1 MNTILTPIKRAIIL
15 GCALLGMTQAVQT
28 RVALSRHSGANAG
41 RMQRFLAVRSLT
53 GFLVA
58 VLLASCGGGGG
69 GGVGPGIPEISAGS
83 PPPGENGVAY
93 PGYTFTVAS
102 GGSPPFS
109 WAVTSGALPTD
120 LTLASNGSLSGTP
133 TATDSFTFTVTVTDS
148 AATPATN
155 SKPFTIKVG
164 EPPPTIISAQPPTAI
179 EGVVYPP
186 FTFTAGGGLAP
197 LVWSETGPLPDLGVS
212 LDGVLSGTPS
222 GAGIFPISLDVK
234 DALNRSAPS
243 APVTVR
249 VALARPAMA
258 FVPTGSMTIARVGHT
273 ATLLKNG
280 KVLVTGGNGGSGPG
294 LASAEL
300 YDPSNEF
307 FTATGSMTIAR
318 VGHTATLL
326 TDPALPNYGKVLIA
340 GGDPSGTAA
349 ELYDPVT
356 ETFTATA
363 SMTIARVGHTATLLT
378 DPALPNYG
386 KVLIAGGGTATAELY
401 DPANGTF
408 TATGS
413 MTTARVGHT
422 ATLLTGATLPNYG
435 KVLIAGG
442 ATATAEL
449 YDPANGTFSATGGMT
464 TARAGHTATLLT
476 DPALPNY
483 GKVLIAGSSSA
494 EVFDPASGTFAAVGS
509 LPAGGAVGCTATL
522 RSDGTVLVAGGAVLV
537 PLFRR
542 LCLFT
547 CHQLI
552 GHALAS
558 QSFTELFAP
567 ESEGFIAMSILTRDG
582 HTATLLADGSVLV
595 AGGVYHSV
603 NFVIDRDRGSVT
615 VLSSAELFK

>member
-1 MNTILTPIKRAIIL
+1 
-15 GCALLGMTQAVQT
+15 
-28 RVALSRHSGANAG
+28 
-41 RMQRFLAVRSLT
+41 
-53 GFLVA
+53 
-58 VLLASCGGGGG
+58 
-69 GGVGPGIPEISAGS
+69 
-83 PPPGENGVAY
+83 
-93 PGYTFTVAS
+93 
-102 GGSPPFS
+102 
-109 WAVTSGALPTD
+109 
-120 LTLASNGSLSGTP
+120 
-133 TATDSFTFTVTVTDS
+133 
-148 AATPATN
+148 
-155 SKPFTIKVG
+155 
-164 EPPPTIISAQPPTAI
+164 
-179 EGVVYPP
+179 
-186 FTFTAGGGLAP
+186 
-197 LVWSETGPLPDLGVS
+197 
-212 LDGVLSGTPS
+212 
-222 GAGIFPISLDVK
+222 
-234 DALNRSAPS
+234 
-243 APVTVR
+243 
-249 VALARPAMA
+249 MA

-356 ETFTATA
+356 ETFTATG

-449 YDPANGTFSATGGMT
+449 YDPANGTFSATGSMT

-494 EVFDPASGTFAAVGS
+494 EVFDPASGTFAVVGS

-522 RSDGTVLVAGGAVLV
+522 RNDGTVLVAGGAVLK
-537 PLFRR
+537 PLYTYHHCGWVSCGRE
-542 LCLFT
+542 
-547 CHQLI
+547 LI

-558 QSFTELFAP
+558 LSFTELFAP